1 MRNDRNDS
9 LHIALKKLNERM
21 ISTIPDLSFG
31 QGPIRVIMRLIRMWK
46 NPGFRDFA
54 KHCLSW
60 VEVAVDCGREDLH
73 RYLIGGAALCAL
85 DNHPSFSQVVGSI
98 SPGDDGYAKVAL
110 RYLCLYRHVRD
121 RKMFDPSPTRPAAA
135 IVALQIIRVECSD
148 VERPMPKTHILGT
161 QLVHVLT
168 WAAEATPTNP
178 VHLRPLALEI
188 FTLIGGLW
196 FDPWVDEISPED
208 KEQFIKALG
217 NVLDTP
223 NLTDGNRDSPTPW
236 PPGPGISNYQQ
247 MFEGRTASSV
257 CRSSEVYLIPL
268 LFGLCSSRSWQ
279 VSLKKSTF
287 DFVSHRTFK
296 SDCWAI
302 WLRHTWK
309 MISRDSRLDI
319 KLLVTRL
326 KELECYDTLALVAR
340 SILLCPDPDM
350 LPPHHREWVEEETLG
365 FLHVQKGSD
374 WRPFEGY
381 LPTIVPTYD
390 EPPSDDARS
399 PPGGAVRYIF
409 QYDGREGPIRWKEHK
424 MGCLVTRCNF
434 FEVEE
439 PRD

>member
-1 MRNDRNDS
+1 MRNDRNDC

-21 ISTIPDLSFG
+21 TATIPDLSFD

-46 NPGFRDFA
+46 TPGFRDLA

-98 SPGDDGYAKVAL
+98 SPRDDGYAKVAL
-110 RYLCLYRHVRD
+110 RYLCLYRHVRGL
-121 RKMFDPSPTRPAAA
+121 KMFDSSPTRPAAA

-168 WAAEATPTNP
+168 WAAETAPTNP

-188 FTLIGGLW
+188 FTLIGGFW

-208 KEQFIKALG
+208 KAQFIKALG

-223 NLTDGNRDSPTPW
+223 NLTPGNWDSPTPW

-247 MFEGRTASSV
+247 MFEGRTGSFV
-257 CRSSEVYLIPL
+257 CRSPEVYLIPL
-268 LFGLCSSRSWQ
+268 LFGLCSSKSWQ
-279 VSLKKSTF
+279 ASLEKSTF

-296 SDCWAI
+296 SDCWTI

-319 KLLVTRL
+319 KLLVARL
-326 KELECYDTLALVAR
+326 KELECYDTLEFVVR
-340 SILLCPDPDM
+340 SILLSPGPDM
-350 LPPHHREWVEEETLG
+350 LPPHYREWVEEETLD
-365 FLHVQKGSD
+365 LLRVQKGLD
-374 WRPFEGY
+374 WRPSKGY
-381 LPTIVPTYD
+381 LPVIAQTYS
-390 EPPSDDARS
+390 EPLSDRMGP
-399 PPGGAVRYIF
+399 PPGAAARYIF
-409 QYDGREGPIRWKEHK
+409 QYDGRDGPIRKGEHRYNHF
-424 MGCLVTRCNF
+424 GV
-434 FEVEE
+434 
-439 PRD
+439 